1 MSAHGYVFILTP
13 IDISDPSGTE
23 LAPAHRIAKANNE
36 QVDQIKRLL
45 DQFNTKLK
53 PFFISPYEY
62 NVRAV
67 EGDKPG
73 NVRYFHDPLPCERWR
88 YWIVA
93 FEGTNSE
100 LGDLQLACTLI
111 QQDIEL
117 GFEVLYNEAIQG
129 PFYVWHPPSLQSF
142 LDSGFELLP
151 PKQIEQTDLA
161 QIRRNFDD
169 IKNLPQEYVHIRR
182 ALTRFDQLKSL
193 PRTSELVVI
202 GLFSVIESLVSH
214 APTLTEAA
222 DSLTHQLRTKLP
234 LLRKRFQIGLEH
246 GDFFPDVDEET
257 LWKRLYEY
265 RSKIVHGENSTL
277 SGKLQVLRDRK
288 PVIAFLRE
296 TAKRLFRLSLS
307 EPQFISDLKKC

>member
-1 MSAHGYVFILTP
+1 
-13 IDISDPSGTE
+13 SGTE

-62 NVRAV
+62 NVRAG

-193 PRTSELVVI
+193 PR
-202 GLFSVIESLVSH
+202 
-214 APTLTEAA
+214 
-222 DSLTHQLRTKLP
+222 
-234 LLRKRFQIGLEH
+234 
-246 GDFFPDVDEET
+246 
-257 LWKRLYEY
+257 
-265 RSKIVHGENSTL
+265 
-277 SGKLQVLRDRK
+277 
-288 PVIAFLRE
+288 
-296 TAKRLFRLSLS
+296 
-307 EPQFISDLKKC
+307 